1 MYPLTNLNPSWLT
14 ALFIIGSQLLLP
26 ELMPLHARSLPV
38 HSSTSSQPPNIL
50 FIIMDDVG
58 IDQLNSFNP
67 QAPKITPVLDAIA
80 QQGVSFNN
88 AWMMPECSPTRAC
101 FFTGR
106 YPLRTGVRAAILSY
120 NLPSTQVS
128 PFEVTTPR
136 VLAKAGYTSALIGKY
151 HLGGPD

>member
-58 IDQLNSFNP
+58 IDQLNS
-67 QAPKITPVLDAIA
+67 
-80 QQGVSFNN
+80 
-88 AWMMPECSPTRAC
+88 
-101 FFTGR
+101 
-106 YPLRTGVRAAILSY
+106 Y

-128 PFEVTTPR
+128 PYEVTTPR
-136 VLAKAGYTSALIGKY
+136 VLANAGYTSALIGKY
-151 HLGGPD
+151 HLGGPDNNPAGYGAPAALGWNYYN